1 MRPAGGRLGR
11 SATADSA
18 RTRWHPSPARRSWPP
33 AGDWSG
39 RCAGDPGRVRAVPG
53 SMCTRCS
60 TSCAGRRRRSATPA
74 TTPGSM
80 WRSCERREDGMH
92 DAVTAQWQ
100 LFDALEPDAYAALKA
115 SIREHGVL
123 VPVEVDE
130 HGVILDGHHRVRAWS
145 ELRAEGVAV
154 PDYPRMVRVGLDDA
168 AKRRHVIMLNLY
180 RRHLAA
186 EQRARFIAEL
196 RADGLTLQAIAAAAG
211 VDKETVRR
219 DLRTSES
226 TFATAKVERTVGKDG
241 KARPTRY
248 KPRAVPT
255 TAIALDGRQQRKAQ
269 DAASAG
275 AFDGLPLGAMVG
287 VDHPTVHAGARRTRG
302 KRAAERAQAAVAPVA
317 VSARLAVADALRLPL
332 TDDAV
337 DLIVTSPPY
346 GLDKAYSSGDLAA
359 DVWPAFMAD
368 WLAEALRVT
377 KPGGRLALNIPL
389 DTFRPG
395 CRPTYAEAIRA
406 AVDAG
411 WSYRSTI
418 VWADNERGKS
428 TARGSVDSPSSP
440 YIYASAEMIGLF
452 SKGAWA
458 VEPRGAA
465 DIGHDD
471 WLAWTD
477 GVWRTRG
484 EVSPW
489 EQHPAPFPV
498 EIARRLVLLLSYPGD
513 VVLDPFVG
521 SGTTA
526 VAALRL
532 GREPVGFDIS
542 QAYIASSAR
551 RIAAD
556 AERSLRETLTEERPH
571 PDVPADASRG

>member
-53 SMCTRCS
+53 SMSTRCS

-123 VPVEVDE
+123 VPVEIDE

-180 RRHLAA
+180 RRHLGA

-211 VDKETVRR
+211 VSKSQVQR
-219 DLRTSES
+219 DL
-226 TFATAKVERTVGKDG
+226 TAAEIPDG
-241 KARPTRY
+241 KSEPTTVTNARGQKRPAKY
-248 KPRAVPT
+248 KPRGLPISAF
-255 TAIALDGRQQRKAQ
+255 AKDARQQRKAQ
-269 DAASAG
+269 DAAEAG

-287 VDHPTVHAGARRTRG
+287 VDHP
-302 KRAAERAQAAVAPVA
+302 
-317 VSARLAVADALRLPL
+317 
-332 TDDAV
+332 
-337 DLIVTSPPY
+337 
-346 GLDKAYSSGDLAA
+346 
-359 DVWPAFMAD
+359 
-368 WLAEALRVT
+368 
-377 KPGGRLALNIPL
+377 
-389 DTFRPG
+389 
-395 CRPTYAEAIRA
+395 
-406 AVDAG
+406 
-411 WSYRSTI
+411 
-418 VWADNERGKS
+418 
-428 TARGSVDSPSSP
+428 
-440 YIYASAEMIGLF
+440 
-452 SKGAWA
+452 
-458 VEPRGAA
+458 
-465 DIGHDD
+465 
-471 WLAWTD
+471 
-477 GVWRTRG
+477 
-484 EVSPW
+484 
-489 EQHPAPFPV
+489 
-498 EIARRLVLLLSYPGD
+498 
-513 VVLDPFVG
+513 
-521 SGTTA
+521 
-526 VAALRL
+526 
-532 GREPVGFDIS
+532 
-542 QAYIASSAR
+542 
-551 RIAAD
+551 
-556 AERSLRETLTEERPH
+556 
-571 PDVPADASRG
+571 

>member
-1 MRPAGGRLGR
+1 ML
-11 SATADSA
+11 
-18 RTRWHPSPARRSWPP
+18 
-33 AGDWSG
+33 
-39 RCAGDPGRVRAVPG
+39 
-53 SMCTRCS
+53 
-60 TSCAGRRRRSATPA
+60 
-74 TTPGSM
+74 
-80 WRSCERREDGMH
+80 

-211 VDKETVRR
+211 VSHETVRR
-219 DLRTSES
+219 DLQDDPDCTSVNSE
-226 TFATAKVERTVGKDG
+226 TTTVTNTRGQR
-241 KARPTRY
+241 RPKRY
-248 KPRAVPT
+248 RPRAVPT
-255 TAIALDGRQQRKAQ
+255 TAFAKDRREQRKAQ
-269 DAASAG
+269 DAAEAG
-275 AFDGLPLGAMVG
+275 AFAGLPLGAMVD
-287 VDHPTVHAGARRTRG
+287 VNHRTVHAGARET
-302 KRAAERAQAAVAPVA
+302 RAARMTGRPDVEAPDVAA
-317 VSARLAVADALRLPL
+317 SARLAVADALHLPL
-332 TDDAV
+332 ADDVV

-346 GLDKAYSSGDLAA
+346 GLDKAYGLGDVAA
-359 DVWPAFMAD
+359 DAWPAFMAD
-368 WLAEALRVT
+368 WLIEALRAT
-377 KPGGRLALNIPL
+377 KPSGRLALNIPV
-389 DTFRPG
+389 DTFRPT

-418 VWADNERGKS
+418 IWADNERGKS

-440 YIYASAEMIGLF
+440 YVYAAAEMIGLF

-489 EQHPAPFPV
+489 EQHPAPFPA

-521 SGTTA
+521 SGTTV

-571 PDVPADASRG
+571 PDVPADASRGVGVADAAG